1 MTKQL
6 FAERVAREL
15 NGTVKT
21 TEKANGVV
29 LTGVAVGDGE
39 LKTLYYIDDYY
50 EGGNN
55 INETVEYI
63 KDDMSKRNV
72 PNLEDINDITVFE
85 NIKDKI
91 RVRLYN
97 KKTNAEVYKSAKEYG
112 FSDLIIVPYIEN
124 IIANGSI
131 KITQGLLNI
140 WNKTAENIIEIG
152 FENCKNDGYEIENI
166 SDVLRMITAAYD
178 YKEDIPDLPDLF
190 VLTNRNKMF
199 GSIGA
204 IIMKDV
210 LKEKFGTSAV
220 IPSSIHEVL
229 IYSTILEDDQMKR
242 MNNLIDSVN
251 NTNVLPEDYLGS
263 SAYIF

>member
-72 PNLEDINDITVFE
+72 PNLEDINDITYLKILK
-85 NIKDKI
+85 IKF
-91 RVRLYN
+91 
-97 KKTNAEVYKSAKEYG
+97 A
-112 FSDLIIVPYIEN
+112 
-124 IIANGSI
+124 
-131 KITQGLLNI
+131 
-140 WNKTAENIIEIG
+140 
-152 FENCKNDGYEIENI
+152 
-166 SDVLRMITAAYD
+166 
-178 YKEDIPDLPDLF
+178 
-190 VLTNRNKMF
+190 
-199 GSIGA
+199 
-204 IIMKDV
+204 
-210 LKEKFGTSAV
+210 
-220 IPSSIHEVL
+220 
-229 IYSTILEDDQMKR
+229 
-242 MNNLIDSVN
+242 
-251 NTNVLPEDYLGS
+251 
-263 SAYIF
+263 

>member
-15 NGTVKT
+15 NGIVKT

-50 EGGNN
+50 ESGKN

-124 IIANGSI
+124 IIDNGSI

-140 WNKTAENIIEIG
+140 WNKTAENIFEIG

-166 SDVLRMITAAYD
+166 SDLLRMMCH
-178 YKEDIPDLPDLF
+178 KEDIPDVPDLF

-210 LKEKFGTSAV
+210 LKEKFGTYAV

-229 IYSTILEDDQMKR
+229 IYSTMLEDNQMTK
-242 MNNLIDSVN
+242 MNDLINSVN